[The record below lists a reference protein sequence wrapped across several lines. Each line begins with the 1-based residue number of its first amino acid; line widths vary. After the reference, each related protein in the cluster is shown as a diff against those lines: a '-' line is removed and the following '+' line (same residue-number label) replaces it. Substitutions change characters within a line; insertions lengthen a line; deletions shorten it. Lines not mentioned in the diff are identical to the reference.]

1 LPWNCLE
8 IECSIWPKWY
18 HGMALTIPNSHV
30 AATMSWHMHRCCL
43 AACRNMKSSGDVYF
57 NRDVFKVA
65 APCSTLLHVDCIFY
79 NNTYASISIWDTP
92 QKYVFEGD
100 DDKL

>member
-1 LPWNCLE
+1 
-8 IECSIWPKWY
+8 
-18 HGMALTIPNSHV
+18 
-30 AATMSWHMHRCCL
+30 
-43 AACRNMKSSGDVYF
+43 MKSSGDVYF

-79 NNTYASISIWDTP
+79 NSTYASVSIWDTP
-92 QKYVFEGD
+92 QKYVFEGE